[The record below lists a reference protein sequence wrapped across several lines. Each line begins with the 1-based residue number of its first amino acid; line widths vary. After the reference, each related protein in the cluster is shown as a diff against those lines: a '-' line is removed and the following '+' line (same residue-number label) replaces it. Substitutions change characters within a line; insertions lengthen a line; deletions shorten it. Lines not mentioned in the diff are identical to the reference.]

1 MDSFMNFRPVAG
13 AANRTAVDRIN
24 TAMLPALIAGRRQEA
39 FRAKSITLL
48 SEGIPRILGPLSD
61 RVGDRFNIAELLLED
76 HQPDRADNVAIRF
89 EEGELTYEGLLE
101 RVNRFG
107 NALRETAGLGIGD
120 PVMLLLPDSPEFVI
134 SFLGSVKIGAVPVLT
149 NPQLNASDYR
159 QMFNLSRATAAVV
172 SDQAIESVRSVM
184 PELKYL
190 EHVIMAGDSGLADG
204 QSFQETIRSGS
215 PELAA
220 AETMRDDPAF
230 WLWTSGTTGSPQAVV
245 HLQHDILFTADAYA
259 NHILKLR
266 ESDICFSASKL
277 FFAYG
282 LGNSLS
288 FPLRY
293 GASSVLFPG
302 RPSPE
307 RLLELIDKYR
317 PTVFF
322 AVPTIYN
329 ALCKLDNDLTKEFDL
344 GSIRL
349 CASAGEA
356 LPAKVWSEWKR
367 KFGIEILDGIGT
379 TEVLHDFI
387 SNQEGKVRPGSCGLP
402 VPGYEVKLVDEWGDE
417 VTSPRQNGF
426 LMVKGDSTTP
436 FYWLNHE
443 RTKKT
448 IVGEWIY
455 TGDIFYRDEDG
466 FYWHQGRS
474 TDMLKPRGLW
484 VSPIEVEGA
493 LLGHEAVYECAVVGV
508 RDEMDLEKVV
518 AFVVPKEGYAGGPE
532 LVSDIKRFLR
542 DRIDPYKIPTVVE
555 FVSELPKTST
565 GKIRRFLL
573 RERET
578 ATFTKVRPTV
588 DRSPRM
594 EPGNKRGTT
603 HTDEVPRLVNLEYI
617 RLREVCR
624 YQNSGTCTMDVAHP
638 HECTPSMCQLLR

>member
-1 MDSFMNFRPVAG
+1 MAG
-13 AANRTAVDRIN
+13 
-24 TAMLPALIAGRRQEA
+24 E
-39 FRAKSITLL
+39 
-48 SEGIPRILGPLSD
+48 
-61 RVGDRFNIAELLLED
+61 RFNIAELLLED
-76 HQPDRADNVAIRF
+76 HRSDRAGNVAVRF
-89 EEGELTYEGLLE
+89 EEEKLTYARLLE
-101 RVNRFG
+101 RTNKFG

-120 PVMLLLPDSPEFVI
+120 PVMLLLHDGPEFII
-134 SFLGSVKIGAVPVLT
+134 SFLGSLKIGAVPILT
-149 NPQLNASDYR
+149 NPQLNASDYK
-159 QMFNLSRATAAVV
+159 QMFNLSRATTAVV
-172 SDQAIESVRSVM
+172 SNRAIGAVRSVM
-184 PELKYL
+184 PDLRYL
-190 EHVIMAGDSGLADG
+190 RHVITAGDSSLADG
-204 QSFQETIRSGS
+204 WSFQEMVRSGS
-215 PELAA
+215 PELSA
-220 AETMRDDPAF
+220 AETLRDDPAF

-259 NHILKLR
+259 DHILKLR
-266 ESDICFSASKL
+266 ESDVCFSASKL

-293 GASSVLFPG
+293 GASSILFPG

-307 RLLELIDKYR
+307 KLLELIDKYR

-329 ALCKLDNDLTKEFDL
+329 ALSKLDDDLTKEFDL

-356 LPAKVWSEWKR
+356 LPARVWSEWKR

-387 SNQEGKVRPGSCGLP
+387 SNQEGKVRPCSCGLP
-402 VPGYEVKLVDEWGDE
+402 VPGYEVKLVDEWGNK

-443 RTKKT
+443 RTKKI

-493 LLGHEAVYECAVVGV
+493 LLGHEVVYECAVVGV
-508 RDEMDLEKVV
+508 KDETDLEKVV
-518 AFVVPKEGYAGGPE
+518 AFVVLKEGYAEGPE
-532 LVSDIKRFLR
+532 LTSNIKRFLR
-542 DRIDPYKIPTVVE
+542 EKIDPYKIPTAVE
-555 FVSELPKTST
+555 FVPALPKTST

-578 ATFTKVRPTV
+578 EALAKVRPTV
-588 DRSPRM
+588 GKSPQKETGDKGGAPRA
-594 EPGNKRGTT
+594 
-603 HTDEVPRLVNLEYI
+603 DEVPTLVTLEYV

-624 YQNSGTCTMDVAHP
+624 YQNSGTCTRDVTRP
-638 HECTPSMCQLLR
+638 HECALSMCQLLR